1 MIVDILR
8 VVLAA
13 GLITVVFVLWM
24 PLISELLSLV
34 VGRARAA
41 RAESQGDLPR
51 LLFLVPAHNEE
62 LLIASCVRSLL
73 GMTYPSNRR
82 RIVVIADNCSDATAR
97 IVREQGVEA
106 MERVDP
112 RSPGKPRAIAWT
124 LDQIDLREWD
134 ACVIVDADSTV
145 APAFALGLAKLAP
158 LNDIVFQPNNLVLN
172 EFENW
177 LTRLGGLLGRSR
189 FEVTYPLKQ
198 SAGLNCPISNGM
210 GFGTNLL
217 IRDGWR
223 SFSITEDTELY
234 AVYTESGVKIRH
246 AADADLFSQEAHSLP
261 QGAIQR
267 RRWIAGRIHILREW
281 APRLLRSRAIGWR
294 QKLDALVE
302 LALPAPVL
310 HLLVTAATIA
320 IALLGVRGFPGLWIA
335 ALAAVSLSGIVITTI
350 VALAHHPQPWKTL
363 ASFFMLPVYAA
374 WRLVVI
380 MRTVMTVRDK
390 RWHRTGRTSAGVAAG
405 VPMTDSRG

>member
-34 VGRARAA
+34 VGRGRAA

-145 APAFALGLAKLAP
+145 APAFALGLAKLA
-158 LNDIVFQPNNLVLN
+158 
-172 EFENW
+172 
-177 LTRLGGLLGRSR
+177 
-189 FEVTYPLKQ
+189 
-198 SAGLNCPISNGM
+198 
-210 GFGTNLL
+210 
-217 IRDGWR
+217 
-223 SFSITEDTELY
+223 
-234 AVYTESGVKIRH
+234 
-246 AADADLFSQEAHSLP
+246 
-261 QGAIQR
+261 
-267 RRWIAGRIHILREW
+267 
-281 APRLLRSRAIGWR
+281 
-294 QKLDALVE
+294 
-302 LALPAPVL
+302 
-310 HLLVTAATIA
+310 
-320 IALLGVRGFPGLWIA
+320 
-335 ALAAVSLSGIVITTI
+335 
-350 VALAHHPQPWKTL
+350 
-363 ASFFMLPVYAA
+363 
-374 WRLVVI
+374 
-380 MRTVMTVRDK
+380 
-390 RWHRTGRTSAGVAAG
+390 
-405 VPMTDSRG
+405 